1 MDKKISTYISENKFQ
16 FITDFSKKQII
27 IDGKQYEIDFGS
39 LSIPERIMLSSYLTY
54 LCNNGD
60 NISTVPQKNL
70 YNIIFNFNGN
80 RNNRKTSYEQSFLDD
95 LSKFI
100 ANNAYMFAYIKM
112 HYKDIIDEK
121 TEIYRQQLNHAE
133 MELLYSLKFQRNYN
147 SLMNVLYILGVS
159 KQNIPSL
166 ALNKIELRYIY
177 SNVTQ
182 AKKRIIEIFE
192 KINSVSKKKVKY
204 EFIGTTVSFKPGFKM
219 DENEDFFS
227 DKKKEYLKNEKIK
240 DFLFNNKEEEQ
251 EPLYNIKNIYAKTEE
266 EPTAEVGE
274 ETPVEVKQEPV
285 KEETQEDNSLNFD
298 VSKMTISEALY
309 LGENRPFT
317 MGIFKK
323 LYEKD
328 LEKTGWLGDQF
339 ESIKNTLTKHDL
351 NPTDI
356 IRKNVIKFDLDL
368 PSIVKKYEN
377 LNMCLSGNKLGDNWK
392 EIKDEARGELESLK
406 NHICK
411 KLSNV
416 YDSDESKSKTV
427 YYLIV
432 FYIAISAKKTLTYE
446 I

>member
-60 NISTVPQKNL
+60 DINTVPQKNL

-80 RNNRKTSYEQSFLDD
+80 KNNRKTSYEQSFLDD

-121 TEIYRQQLNHAE
+121 TEIYRQQLNHTE
-133 MELLYSLKFQRNYN
+133 MDLLYSLKFQRNYN

-166 ALNKIELRYIY
+166 ALNKIELRDIY

-240 DFLFNNKEEEQ
+240 DFLFNNKEEEP

-266 EPTAEVGE
+266 E
-274 ETPVEVKQEPV
+274 TPMEDKQEPV

-298 VSKMTISEALY
+298 VSKMTIKEALD

-328 LEKTGWLGDQF
+328 QEKTGWLGDTF
-339 ESIKNTLTKHDL
+339 ERLKNTLTKHGFE
-351 NPTDI
+351 PTDI
-356 IRKNVIKFDLDL
+356 IRKNIIKFDLDL
-368 PSIVKKYEN
+368 TSIVKKYEN

-392 EIKDEARGELESLK
+392 EIKDEARIELESLR

-416 YDSDESKSKTV
+416 YDSDETETKPV
-427 YYLIV
+427 YNLIV
-432 FYIAISAKKTLTYE
+432 FYVAISTKKVLTCE